1 MRILE
6 KISHVLKSWVAQRSS
21 SFEDADARG
30 RFRTYAIFCC
40 TGVPLMVGFGIYNL
54 IAGVF
59 PLALLIFSAATGLL
73 IGVLLLHLGIAP
85 NAVYRSNSLVF
96 YLLLLY
102 MAALGG
108 ADGSKLLWFFT
119 FPLIA
124 CFLMGG
130 REGALWTM
138 LLFVSSQPIIW
149 NTFRLDWLH
158 YYPAEFAVRFDLA
171 FLCVATFT
179 YFYERFRYNYR
190 IQVED
195 QYQLLDAEIKERRKA
210 EAALRLSEE
219 KYRAIYLQ
227 AAEGLMII
235 DPQGKILESN
245 PQMNRMLEVGGDDLI
260 GKDIHEF
267 IHHQDLQQVPSQ
279 LPEILGGKTVM
290 LERRMRTGD
299 GGYRLFERSGRM
311 IDENRVL
318 LLYRDI
324 TDRKAAELALERA
337 NRELDK
343 LANLDG
349 LTQIANRRKF
359 ESTLKAEWQRLSRE
373 RQPLA
378 IIIGDIDFFKQYN
391 DLYGH
396 QEGDNCLITIAQ
408 TLEHALQRPA
418 DVVARFGGEEFILI
432 LPNTPLAGGVRVAEE
447 IRKRVLLLRI
457 PHKGSECS
465 PYVTMSL
472 GVSAIV
478 PNTKCL
484 PEDLIAVADTALYQA
499 KQNGRNRC
507 EANELRAIA

>member
-1 MRILE
+1 MWIMDMLSHGPTSRI
-6 KISHVLKSWVAQRSS
+6 IQRSS
-21 SFEDADARG
+21 GFEDADARG
-30 RFRTYAIFCC
+30 RFRTFAIFCC
-40 TGVPLMVGFGIYNL
+40 TGVPLMIGFGIYNL

-59 PLALLIFSAATGLL
+59 PLALVIFLAAAGLL
-73 IGVLLLHLGIAP
+73 LGVYLLHRGIAP
-85 NAVYRSNSLVF
+85 NAVYRTNSLVF

-124 CFLMGG
+124 FFLLGG
-130 REGALWTM
+130 REGVLWTI
-138 LLFVSSQPIIW
+138 LLFLSSQPLIW
-149 NTFRLDWLH
+149 NTFRLEWLH

-190 IQVED
+190 TRVEE
-195 QYQLLDAEIKERRKA
+195 QNRLLDAEIQERRKA

-227 AAEGLMII
+227 AAEGIMII
-235 DPQGKILESN
+235 DPKGKILESN
-245 PQMNRMLEVGGDDLI
+245 PQMNQMLEIDSADLI

-267 IHHQDLQQVPSQ
+267 IHHHDLQQVPSQ
-279 LPEILGGKTVM
+279 LPEILAGKTVM
-290 LERRMRTGD
+290 LERQMRTGD

-324 TDRKAAELALERA
+324 TNRKAAELALERA

-378 IIIGDIDFFKQYN
+378 IIIGDLDFFKQYN

-408 TLEHALQRPA
+408 TLEHASQRPA
-418 DVVARFGGEEFILI
+418 DLVARFGGEEFIII
-432 LPNTPLAGGVRVAEE
+432 LPNTPLAGGLQVAEE
-447 IRKRVLLLRI
+447 IRKRVVLLRI

-472 GVSAIV
+472 GVSAVV
-478 PNTKCL
+478 PNPHCL
-484 PEDLIAVADTALYQA
+484 PEDLIAVADTALYLA

-507 EANELRAIA
+507 EANELQLIC